1 MIHRKQLN
9 GKVTECFGRS
19 NNNISLSSSY
29 NKILLITVKQ
39 SKRLAVFLYPKGGLI
54 KLKTYIYPENL
65 RSNIKLCFWSVRDF
79 IIICGGIV
87 LSVIVLVNLW
97 NFLPIAAT
105 ACFSFLSLRV
115 DETATL
121 FPTAVGQA
129 GVSMMALIIRR
140 RCRTKLMKWR
150 SLHMIS
156 AKKPVRKQ
164 KIFTPNESEK
174 QSEQ

>member
-1 MIHRKQLN
+1 MAVGQK
-9 GKVTECFGRS
+9 
-19 NNNISLSSSY
+19 SSC
-29 NKILLITVKQ
+29 LLIYKETE
-39 SKRLAVFLYPKGGLI
+39 RDN
-54 KLKTYIYPENL
+54 LKTYIYPENL

-97 NFLPIAAT
+97 NVLPIAAT